1 MVHCQLHEL
10 EEDLRIEFYYFCS
23 DDPDFQDRCINRSD
37 VEVLEYL
44 NEKLIEFKDVQLS
57 KN

>member
-1 MVHCQLHEL
+1 M
-10 EEDLRIEFYYFCS
+10 EFYYFCS
-23 DDPDFQDRCINRSD
+23 DDPDFQARCINRSD

-44 NEKLIEFKDVQLS
+44 DEKLIEFKTIQLP